1 MTEVITQIPG
11 YENGSVKR
19 IGASEFSA
27 PIIVAE
33 IAIDLRDDWNTKV
46 LCISLDER
54 KELIESFVMNNGT
67 QANAIETIVLNQKNP
82 DVSVVIKKVCGL
94 IHRKFVRAVIISGA
108 ERLKLKQ
115 SSPDEKDIINRW
127 LERMAKTEGIPLIL
141 VENKAALKTTKTL
154 IVEKKPI

>member
-19 IGASEFSA
+19 ISASDFSA

-46 LCISLDER
+46 LCLSLDER
-54 KELIESFVMNNGT
+54 KDLIESFITNNGT
-67 QANAIETIVLNQKNP
+67 NPNAIKTIVLNQKNP
-82 DVSVVIKKVCGL
+82 EVSVVIKKASGI

-108 ERLKLKQ
+108 ERLRLKQ
-115 SSPDEKDIINRW
+115 PSPDEKDIINRW
-127 LERMAKTEGIPLIL
+127 IVRMAKAEMIPLIL
-141 VENKAALKTTKTL
+141 VETSSS
-154 IVEKKPI
+154 E

>member
-19 IGASEFSA
+19 ISASEFST

-33 IAIDLRDDWNTKV
+33 TAIDLRDDWNTKV

-54 KELIESFVMNNGT
+54 KELIESFIMNNGT
-67 QANAIETIVLNQKNP
+67 LANTIETIVINQKNP

-108 ERLKLKQ
+108 ERLRLKQ
-115 SSPDEKDIINRW
+115 PSPDENNIINRW
-127 LERMAKTEGIPLIL
+127 LERMAKAERIPLVL
-141 VENKAALKTTKTL
+141 VESNKTP
-154 IVEKKPI
+154 IVL

>member
-1 MTEVITQIPG
+1 MTEVISQIPG

-19 IGASEFSA
+19 ISASELSA

-33 IAIDLRDDWNTKV
+33 IAIDLRDEWNTKV

-54 KELIESFVMNNGT
+54 KELIEDFIRNNGIL
-67 QANAIETIVLNQKNP
+67 ANAIETIVLNQKNP

-115 SSPDEKDIINRW
+115 PSSDEKGIIDRW
-127 LERMAKTEGIPLIL
+127 LERMDKTERIPLVL
-141 VENKAALKTTKTL
+141 VESNKTP
-154 IVEKKPI
+154 IVL

>member
-1 MTEVITQIPG
+1 MTEIINQIPD

-19 IGASEFSA
+19 ISASELSA

-54 KELIESFVMNNGT
+54 KELIESFIMNNGT
-67 QANAIETIVLNQKNP
+67 LANTIETIVIYQKNP
-82 DVSVVIKKVCGL
+82 DVSVVIKKACGL

-108 ERLKLKQ
+108 ERLRLKQ

-127 LERMAKTEGIPLIL
+127 LERMAKAEMIPLIL
-141 VENKAALKTTKTL
+141 VETSPNR
-154 IVEKKPI
+154 

>member
-1 MTEVITQIPG
+1 MTEIITQIPG

-33 IAIDLRDDWNTKV
+33 MAIDLRNKWNTKV
-46 LCISLDER
+46 LCLSLDER
-54 KELIESFVMNNGT
+54 KELIEF
-67 QANAIETIVLNQKNP
+67 LNQKNP

-108 ERLKLKQ
+108 ERLRLKQ
-115 SSPDEKDIINRW
+115 PSTDEKDIINRW
-127 LERMAKTEGIPLIL
+127 LERMSKTESIPLVL
-141 VENKAALKTTKTL
+141 VET
-154 IVEKKPI
+154 V

>member
-11 YENGSVKR
+11 YENGRVKR
-19 IGASEFSA
+19 ISASELSA

-33 IAIDLRDDWNTKV
+33 MAIDLRDKWNTKV
-46 LCISLDER
+46 LCLSLDER

-67 QANAIETIVLNQKNP
+67 HANAIETIVLNQKNP

-108 ERLKLKQ
+108 ERLTLKRP
-115 SSPDEKDIINRW
+115 SSDEKDIINRW
-127 LERMAKTEGIPLIL
+127 LERMSKTERIPLVL
-141 VENKAALKTTKTL
+141 VE
-154 IVEKKPI
+154 IV